1 MLRYGYLQVF
11 QSHFDFEIMRVDC
24 KSIFLKSQ
32 SSDLLLSPNKFANYQ
47 NTLHKVNC
55 DKQNKEGM
63 NKEKAIIT
71 FAKKKKKKK
80 RQEWLF
86 RYPLQG
92 NIKDRECDKSVPH
105 TNTVCKKNNLLSIL
119 KF

>member
-71 FAKKKKKKK
+71 FAKKKEKKKDK
-80 RQEWLF
+80 NGFLDIHYKVTLRTESVI
-86 RYPLQG
+86 RVYPTETQFA
-92 NIKDRECDKSVPH
+92 
-105 TNTVCKKNNLLSIL
+105 KKTNLLSIL